1 YRVRYKNS
9 PPAGR
14 FDLGQESNR
23 QLLQRLHSPNIYFR
37 ETAQRLLC
45 ERDTPVLRAQLE
57 GLVLAPN
64 APRKARLH
72 ALWALVGTGSLEPAF
87 HARLL
92 THADP
97 AYRAWGVRAAG
108 NFRQVGPSLRAQV
121 AALARDPAP
130 DVQLQVAIAARKVAG
145 LDALQVLVDVLSHC
159 GPDKLIPMIVW
170 PNLHPLLEEQS
181 ARFVQ
186 RVQRSDWKTAPAL
199 AKLMPR
205 VVERILSRRTPDTA
219 SIPVLLALLAGRDV
233 ACARACL
240 AVVSAKARELGA
252 GDRAALKT
260 GLRPILE
267 KILGGPANSAL
278 YLSAQLLAAQ

>member
-1 YRVRYKNS
+1 DAWFMPVSQKVGPDGCLYILDWYDRYHCYQDANRDPKGIDRDRGRLYRVRYKNS

-72 ALWALVGTGSLEPAF
+72 ALWALIGTGSLEPAF

-97 AYRAWGVRAAG
+97 AYRAWGVR
-108 NFRQVGPSLRAQV
+108 
-121 AALARDPAP
+121 
-130 DVQLQVAIAARKVAG
+130 
-145 LDALQVLVDVLSHC
+145 
-159 GPDKLIPMIVW
+159 
-170 PNLHPLLEEQS
+170 
-181 ARFVQ
+181 
-186 RVQRSDWKTAPAL
+186 
-199 AKLMPR
+199 
-205 VVERILSRRTPDTA
+205 
-219 SIPVLLALLAGRDV
+219 
-233 ACARACL
+233 
-240 AVVSAKARELGA
+240 
-252 GDRAALKT
+252 
-260 GLRPILE
+260 
-267 KILGGPANSAL
+267 
-278 YLSAQLLAAQ
+278 